1 MCSVKTEFLKISKNS
16 SEKHLCKS
24 LFFNWRPATLLKKD
38 FETGAFLWTLR
49 NFWDHLFSPLG
60 ECFWRQK
67 NRVLS
72 GRYDPVYDPVSPDT
86 VDELITE
93 MYGQLPF
100 ISGNVLASSVYI
112 ILGNKRANKMYI
124 RIYSVNRNTLSVKS
138 EKWQSV
144 WSTWCFNFF
153 GLSFLNVISER
164 GKMLLL
170 NADAIYFHKKAP
182 S

>member
-1 MCSVKTEFLKISKNS
+1 MQNHIDYNQNINETTWDIQRNELSERGRSSSPEMCSVKTEFLKISKNS

-100 ISGNVLASSVYI
+100 ISGNVLANSVYI
-112 ILGNKRANKMYI
+112 
-124 RIYSVNRNTLSVKS
+124 
-138 EKWQSV
+138 
-144 WSTWCFNFF
+144 
-153 GLSFLNVISER
+153 
-164 GKMLLL
+164 GK
-170 NADAIYFHKKAP
+170 
-182 S
+182 